1 MKNVFF
7 HSVEDFYPAEAV
19 CGMLAR
25 EESQTVSIN
34 SGVEIVYSIN
44 LVLDLPCVCVL
55 EERNLTSLVRLGLNF
70 QRPYKRIIIHDVST
84 SLV

>member
-1 MKNVFF
+1 MCSFVQLRIFILQKQCVACW
-7 HSVEDFYPAEAV
+7 P
-19 CGMLAR
+19 R